1 MLQPSPGTCS
11 RHFSTGRESGETNR
25 IIKAKLWV
33 LFCESLSAAHLVLSG
48 TVSQHSHVVAAL
60 KFYFGLAKK
69 SEKVTTLIL
78 CQMQAGRQLTKKV
91 NSEKHEVFQEHK
103 VSQVAQ

>member
-1 MLQPSPGTCS
+1 M
-11 RHFSTGRESGETNR
+11 
-25 IIKAKLWV
+25 
-33 LFCESLSAAHLVLSG
+33 LSG
-48 TVSQHSHVVAAL
+48 TVSQHSHATAAL

-69 SEKVTTLIL
+69 SGKVTTLIL

-91 NSEKHEVFQEHK
+91 SSEKHEVFQEHK